1 MSLDDLTALES
12 RRIQDVNREFPEV
25 LTAGI
30 AHEIK
35 NAHAIILKGIEL
47 MENTESHDIRRYA
60 LKFMKEAVCRAD
72 RITRNLFTASI
83 ESLPRKESVD
93 FQTVLEETLAIA
105 SPLLNA
111 NHISI
116 DISLLSDMPK
126 VIFDP
131 DQLKQVLINL
141 LNNAS
146 ESMDNAGTITIR
158 ASKVLNN
165 EGEAM
170 VRIRIADTGHGIS
183 EKDKAKVFD
192 PYYSTKK
199 QSGGMGLGLFVV
211 KNIVEDHKGSIRI
224 ESAAG
229 EGTRVILD
237 LPCQGRDYDKEI
249 DAYR

>member
-1 MSLDDLTALES
+1 MAIEDMELMPSNNLES
-12 RRIQDVNREFPEV
+12 RSIQNGNGAFPEV

-30 AHEIK
+30 VHEIK

-47 MENTESHDIRRYA
+47 MENTDSHEIRRYA
-60 LKFMKEAVCRAD
+60 LKFMKDAVCRVD
-72 RITRNLFTASI
+72 RITSNLFTAQK
-83 ESLPRKESVD
+83 ESLPHKESID
-93 FQTVLEETLAIA
+93 FQMVLEETLSTV

-111 NHISI
+111 NHISM

-126 VIFDP
+126 VIFDS

-146 ESMDNAGTITIR
+146 ESMDNAGTITVR
-158 ASKVLNN
+158 ASKVSNN

-170 VRIRIADTGHGIS
+170 VRIRIADTGRGIS
-183 EKDKAKVFD
+183 EKDKAKVYNPF
-192 PYYSTKK
+192 YSTKK

-211 KNIVEDHKGSIRI
+211 KSIVEDHKGGIRI

-229 EGTRVILD
+229 KGTSVILD
-237 LPCQGRDYDKEI
+237 LPCQ
-249 DAYR
+249 